1 MCCSPQIA
9 NNLPC
14 YPHSV
19 HLSKGLGALL
29 PVWCH
34 AMTLNC
40 SGNLV
45 RSPRCE
51 LRSDSSRSEQLPQGK
66 ERTWCFS
73 CSTELRLKTQF
84 KHCRKAGTA
93 GRLCGDE
100 DMKAPSVQS
109 FLRPL
114 PARGML
120 FIGMALRS
128 MPVPARLLPTSP
140 EISQTT
146 RELRKWRGNTNQTKP
161 QALALLLLHH

>member
-19 HLSKGLGALL
+19 HLSKGLEALL

-45 RSPRCE
+45 RSPRCG

-93 GRLCGDE
+93 GKLCGDE
-100 DMKAPSVQS
+100 DMKAASVRASSGLYQHVECCS
-109 FLRPL
+109 LARHSGACQCPLASYQPHLKSHKPPESSVSGGGIQTRP
-114 PARGML
+114 
-120 FIGMALRS
+120 
-128 MPVPARLLPTSP
+128 
-140 EISQTT
+140 
-146 RELRKWRGNTNQTKP
+146 NHKP
-161 QALALLLLHH
+161 

>member
-1 MCCSPQIA
+1 MIPTFCAPFQRLRSLAACVV
-9 NNLPC
+9 PC
-14 YPHSV
+14 NDPELLWEPGEEPS
-19 HLSKGLGALL
+19 LWAPLGQQPLGA
-29 PVWCH
+29 
-34 AMTLNC
+34 AAA
-40 SGNLV
+40 GKGENLV
-45 RSPRCE
+45 I
-51 LRSDSSRSEQLPQGK
+51 
-66 ERTWCFS
+66 S

-93 GRLCGDE
+93 ERLCGDE
-100 DMKAPSVQS
+100 DMKAASVQS

-120 FIGMALRS
+120 FIGTALRS

-146 RELRKWRGNTNQTKP
+146 RELRKWWGNTNQTKP